1 MNEIKSDHP
10 EDMDNKKAHTETRH
24 IVIYGYTRNELQKVM
39 RHFESQLPEFVK
51 VTIDSSNLVTKITLT
66 GVDSGIELLRFK
78 MNRYHST
85 LNQIFTQD
93 VVSIEDK
100 SVSQVLGELLNER
113 ELTVACAESCTGG
126 NLAHRITQVPGSS
139 AYFLGS
145 VVSYANN
152 VKTQVLGVP
161 KREISSKGA
170 VSKEVAE
177 AMVRGVAKLMR
188 TDCAMA
194 TTGIA
199 GPDGGTKYKPVGTV
213 WIAVKYG
220 ETVVSECIHFQGDR
234 NMVIESASNHA
245 MVMLINLLRNSYV
258 GQEDVN
264 DD

>member
-1 MNEIKSDHP
+1 MKENNTPSSAGPDR
-10 EDMDNKKAHTETRH
+10 DLHTETRH
-24 IVIYGYTRNELQKVM
+24 VVIYGYTRQELQKVM
-39 RHFESQLPEFVK
+39 KHFEAQLPEFVK
-51 VTIDSSNLVTKITLT
+51 VTIDTSNLVSKITIT
-66 GVDSGIELLRFK
+66 GIESGLELLRFK
-78 MNRYHST
+78 MNRYQQN
-85 LNQIFTQD
+85 LNDIFTED

-100 SVSQVLGELLNER
+100 TVAQVLGELLTER

-126 NLAHRITQVPGSS
+126 NLAHRIVQVPGSS

-152 VKTQVLGVP
+152 VKTEVLGVP
-161 KREISSKGA
+161 KGDISSKGA

-177 AMVRGVAKLMR
+177 AMARGVASLMR
-188 TDCAMA
+188 SDCAIA

-199 GPDGGTKYKPVGTV
+199 GPDGGTPYKPVGTV

-220 ETVVSECIHFQGDR
+220 ETIVSECLHFKGDR
-234 NMVIESASNHA
+234 NTVIESATNHG

-258 GQEDVN
+258 MQEDFN